1 MANLMRNYDELGA
14 DQQSEIE
21 ALLFIKNPPNN
32 YYCMVKADEAY
43 DPSGNY
49 IGELKDYNGD
59 LYILAI
65 NGFVYEAVEDG
76 GHDVPHESEGLE
88 EIEDGYTGHI
98 LNRIVL

>member
-1 MANLMRNYDELGA
+1 MANLMRNYGELGA

-65 NGFVYEAVEDG
+65 NGFVYEAVED
-76 GHDVPHESEGLE
+76 DEGLE

-98 LNRIVL
+98 LNRVVL

>member
-65 NGFVYEAVEDG
+65 NGFVYEAVGD
-76 GHDVPHESEGLE
+76 DEGLE

-98 LNRIVL
+98 LNRVVL